1 VTAPAEGTG
10 AWEAAVTAPV
20 PLSAE
25 EEQGTEAEA
34 AEAAVPLSAEEE
46 GTEAE
51 AALVRLPLRLPS
63 LDTDCLLLS
72 NQAKLEAKLEANHV
86 ASGSKLAPGVAYSYH
101 TPTQQCEVGNDGTT
115 CIDYTIIGRNA
126 FIDTQLTGTLKVGRS
141 VTLIDTSAFRRTKLT
156 GLDLSEATALTTI
169 GRNAFADTQLTGT
182 LKVGRSVTLIDTFA
196 FQSTKL
202 TGLDLSEA
210 TALTTIGYAAFADT
224 ALMGQEEC
232 TPNKCFTLM

>member
-34 AEAAVPLSAEEE
+34 AEAAVPLSA
-46 GTEAE
+46 EAE

-169 GRNAFADTQLTGT
+169 GYAAFADTQLTGT
-182 LKVGRSVTLIDTFA
+182 LKVGPAVTSIGIGAFA
-196 FQSTKL
+196 GTDL

-210 TALTTIGYAAFADT
+210 TALVTIGDQAFWDT

>member
-1 VTAPAEGTG
+1 MTAPAEGTG

-25 EEQGTEAEA
+25 EEQGTEA
-34 AEAAVPLSAEEE
+34 E

-141 VTLIDTSAFRRTKLT
+141 VTLIDT
-156 GLDLSEATALTTI
+156 
-169 GRNAFADTQLTGT
+169 
-182 LKVGRSVTLIDTFA
+182 FA